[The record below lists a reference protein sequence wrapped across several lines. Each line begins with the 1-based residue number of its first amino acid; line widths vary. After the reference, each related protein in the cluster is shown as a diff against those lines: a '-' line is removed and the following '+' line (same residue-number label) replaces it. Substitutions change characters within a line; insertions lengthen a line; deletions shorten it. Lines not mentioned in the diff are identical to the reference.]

1 MARLD
6 TADVANTIPAAM
18 KVSKKTLSTLVWVLF
33 LSLVIGTVAW
43 EIFERVLAL
52 GGITFSL
59 SVGPVGFD
67 TYVLALSLRLN
78 PGSLAGLVAGF
89 LLFRRI

>member
-1 MARLD
+1 
-6 TADVANTIPAAM
+6 M
-18 KVSKKTLSTLVWVLF
+18 KVSKKTLSTLIWVLF

-43 EIFERVLAL
+43 EILERVLAL
-52 GGITFSL
+52 AGVAVSL

-67 TYVLALSLRLN
+67 AYVLAVSLRLN